1 MKGSNSSKHWF
12 PAAFK
17 SDPGAPTM
25 KENEI
30 ITSDCLV
37 GVLYVENGAF
47 RVMMTDCSLIF
58 ETQSLTFSFFERS

>member
-1 MKGSNSSKHWF
+1 
-12 PAAFK
+12 
-17 SDPGAPTM
+17 M

-58 ETQSLTFSFFERS
+58 ETQSLTLSFFERSWIPFSNDCFCVGHSFK